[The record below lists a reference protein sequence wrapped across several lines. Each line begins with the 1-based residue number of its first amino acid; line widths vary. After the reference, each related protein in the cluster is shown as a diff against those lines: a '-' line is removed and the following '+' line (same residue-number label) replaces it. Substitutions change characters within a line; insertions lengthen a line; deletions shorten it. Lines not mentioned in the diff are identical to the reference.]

1 MGSEMCIRDSTML
14 MQYDTVKKSKGTVV
28 TVPTAMSDGFTDS
41 AMMNGDRTTE
51 R

>member
-1 MGSEMCIRDSTML
+1 MSDTLQIN
-14 MQYDTVKKSKGTVV
+14 DTVVV